1 MIKTA
6 IYFYTIVAVIIASAG
21 IYQER
26 QTPLK
31 DYQTA
36 ILFGMMWPVMAVIV
50 CGFFIDKR
58 VTS

>member
-1 MIKTA
+1 MIRTI
-6 IYFYTIVAVIIASAG
+6 IYFYTVVAVIIASAG

-26 QTPLK
+26 QTLYK

-36 ILFGMMWPVMAVIV
+36 ILFGLLWPVMAVIV
-50 CGFFIDKR
+50 CGFFIDRR